1 VTSFKQLLKLAFP
14 IIAMQFSQMAMGVAD
29 TVMSGR
35 ASTEDLAAVA
45 IGAGIWIPLFL
56 LMAGILTAIT
66 PTVAQ
71 LNGEKNLPQIGHII
85 RQSLWI
91 AISLGILGF
100 ILLQSISPLL
110 ALMQVQTVIRPIII
124 GYLNAVSWGVP
135 GITFFLVL
143 RYLNEGMANT
153 VPIMLVGLIGLIIN
167 IFLNYLLIFGHWGFP
182 ALGGIGAGWATAIT
196 QWLMVIM
203 LLFYVFQTPFFN
215 PIQLF
220 KNDLKPDLNELK
232 QLIKLGIPIGISFF
246 VEGSIFSVIALFI
259 ASLGTIIVAAH
270 QIALSVSSL
279 LFIVP
284 LSISMGVTIL
294 VAQARGSNNH
304 PELLQTIKTGYLVN
318 ISLAFFTASII
329 LTNAYAIAHL
339 YTENAQVIQLASQLM
354 IFAALYQISDAIHL
368 CSGGALRGLKDTAI
382 PMLLSIIS
390 FWIIGF
396 PLGYILGLT
405 DLLNTTLGAMGF
417 WIGLLTGLSISAIL
431 LSSRLYFQIKKQSIL
446 QSI

>member
-1 VTSFKQLLKLAFP
+1 
-14 IIAMQFSQMAMGVAD
+14 MQFSQMAMGVAD